1 MRWFDDFLM
10 NRLVLFGRYEDAI
23 QRDETV
29 LFHSAISPL
38 LNIGLL
44 TPGNVVA
51 ATLDYV
57 KDHEVPVESFEGF
70 IRQMIGWRE
79 FIRAVYVWPEK
90 RSGFPMF

>member
-1 MRWFDDFLM
+1 M

-44 TPGNVVA
+44 TPETWWMRPDHA
-51 ATLDYV
+51 Q
-57 KDHEVPVESFEGF
+57 DHEVPIASLEGF
-70 IRQMIGWRE
+70 FRQMIGWRE
-79 FIRAVYVWPEK
+79 FIGRYI
-90 RSGFPMF
+90 